1 MMKTKFYFIFY
12 YCKIIFPKIYGNSL
26 ENTRTCSIPDI
37 LPAVKRSTAKWF
49 ISFSIFEKEAIFLR
63 LVKRLSLMC
72 WIWRFML
79 SMVSCVNL
87 FRGKILFLNCSS
99 CKSRLLLNFSHSLSK
114 VMTSCGKQV
123 KKGLK
128 PQLCFDSTIS
138 NQ

>member
-1 MMKTKFYFIFY
+1 MKTKFYFIFY
-12 YCKIIFPKIYGNSL
+12 YCKIIFQKIYGNSL
-26 ENTRTCSIPDI
+26 ENIRTCSSPDI
-37 LPAVKRSTAKWF
+37 LPAVKRSIAKWF

-87 FRGKILFLNCSS
+87 LRGRILFLNCSS